1 MGGRKGLCA
10 ERGSE
15 VQKRHGDS
23 PGVEGLGRPG
33 TRVGEGDRERKTGKR
48 KQPGAKT
55 ETKLNSKSALV
66 DKE

>member
-1 MGGRKGLCA
+1 MQREAAKYRKG
-10 ERGSE
+10 
-15 VQKRHGDS
+15 HGDA
-23 PGVEGLGRPG
+23 PGVEVLGRPG

>member
-1 MGGRKGLCA
+1 MLLGGG
-10 ERGSE
+10 
-15 VQKRHGDS
+15 
-23 PGVEGLGRPG
+23 PGQ
-33 TRVGEGDRERKTGKR
+33 TRYQVGEGDRERKTGKV

>member
-1 MGGRKGLCA
+1 MQREAAKYRKGP
-10 ERGSE
+10 
-15 VQKRHGDS
+15 GDA

-33 TRVGEGDRERKTGKR
+33 TRIGDGDRERKTGKR